1 MLIFCVNLEIT
12 AKMNRFVSSTKY
24 YKTMKRNFTAKSLFL
39 LLTISLFSLSDTSAQ
54 VEWGVAGGL
63 NIAGMS
69 GSEYGTIADSS
80 RPNFSGITR
89 YRFGLFADIPLNNYW
104 SFNPEIYYS
113 VKGGIQK
120 LDSFFVQQTVS
131 PGWVD
136 ITRTVSNIDLNYIE
150 IPLLMRFST
159 PLGKKTAL
167 YPYENSV
174 KPFYLDLFGGPY
186 FGYIISNTNE
196 ASYTLSRTSAG
207 DTSAEFNFERKVGP
221 SSASIENIS
230 KIDYGAVMGMGIKWR
245 FNRKSYL
252 YLDLRY
258 TLSFANLNK
267 GYWDRQ
273 VRDPDNPTE
282 MITVSPTI
290 KNTGT
295 LSFALGYVTNFSKR
309 RYFNL
314 FKPDR
319 NRP

>member
-1 MLIFCVNLEIT
+1 
-12 AKMNRFVSSTKY
+12 
-24 YKTMKRNFTAKSLFL
+24 MKRNFTAKSLFL
-39 LLTISLFSLSDTSAQ
+39 LFAISLFSLTETDAQ

-63 NIAGMS
+63 NMANMS
-69 GSEYGTIADSS
+69 GSGFETIADSS
-80 RPNFSGITR
+80 LPSFQGITR
-89 YRFGLFADIPLNNYW
+89 FRFGIFADIPLNNYW

-113 VKGGIQK
+113 VKGSVQT
-120 LDSFFVQQTVS
+120 LDSAFIQQTVP

-136 ITRTVSNIDLNYIE
+136 RFQTVSNIDLSYIE
-150 IPLLMRFST
+150 IPLMVRFST
-159 PLGKKTAL
+159 PLGRKTAL

-186 FGYIISNTNE
+186 ISYMISNVND
-196 ASYTLSRTSAG
+196 ASSTWTRSSVQ
-207 DTSAEFNFERKVGP
+207 DTSETYNF
-221 SSASIENIS
+221 SIKTKESGAIETIN
-230 KIDYGAVMGMGIKWR
+230 KLDFGAVMGMGIKWR

-252 YLDLRY
+252 YLDVRY
-258 TLSFANLNK
+258 TLGFANLNA

-273 VRDPDNPTE
+273 VQDPADPFSS
-282 MITVSPTI
+282 ITVSPTI

-295 LSFALGYVTNFSKR
+295 LSFSLGYITNFSKR

>member
-12 AKMNRFVSSTKY
+12 AKMNRFVSSTKN

-39 LLTISLFSLSDTSAQ
+39 LLAISLISLSETTAQ

-63 NIAGMS
+63 NMAGLK
-69 GSEYGTIADSS
+69 GSAYETIADSS
-80 RPNFSGITR
+80 QPSFSNITR
-89 YRFGLFADIPLNNYW
+89 FRFGLFADIPLNNYW

-113 VKGGIQK
+113 VKGGVQS
-120 LDSFFVQQTVS
+120 LDSFFNEQNIS
-131 PGWVD
+131 PGWNDV
-136 ITRTVSNIDLNYIE
+136 TQTVSNIDLNYIE

-159 PLGKKTAL
+159 PLGNKRHL
-167 YPYENSV
+167 YPYENSG

-186 FGYIISNTNE
+186 FSYMLSNNND
-196 ASYTLSRTSAG
+196 ASYTLTRNSVG
-207 DTSAEFNFERKVGP
+207 DTSEAFNFSRKTK
-221 SSASIENIS
+221 SSGAIETIN
-230 KIDYGAVMGMGIKWR
+230 KIDFGIVAGMGVKWR

-258 TLSFANLNK
+258 TLSMTNLNK
-267 GYWDRQ
+267 GYWDREVQ
-273 VRDPDNPTE
+273 DPADPTLA
-282 MITVSPTI
+282 ITVSPKI
-290 KNTGT
+290 QNTGT
-295 LSFALGYVTNFSKR
+295 LSFALGYITNFSKR